1 MANALSGLALL
12 VSIGAL
18 AVSWLYGA
26 RSANSARES
35 ADDARKVRK
44 AELEREHRDYPPV
57 LGDLEFVWET
67 NPRTN
72 KPNQFMTFRLSRTYR
87 VFGDA
92 VNDNDS
98 RSPLGNGMGGAFES
112 GTIHRIFVSD
122 DINPPKAVEL
132 RFFPP
137 VDGDPGETWSCPCDR
152 DAVPDVQ
159 KKGHWVVQEVVP
171 PQPEVMVRWA

>member
-1 MANALSGLALL
+1 
-12 VSIGAL
+12 
-18 AVSWLYGA
+18 
-26 RSANSARES
+26 
-35 ADDARKVRK
+35 
-44 AELEREHRDYPPV
+44 
-57 LGDLEFVWET
+57 
-67 NPRTN
+67 
-72 KPNQFMTFRLSRTYR
+72 
-87 VFGDA
+87 
-92 VNDNDS
+92 
-98 RSPLGNGMGGAFES
+98 MGGAFES

-152 DAVPDVQ
+152 DAVPDVP